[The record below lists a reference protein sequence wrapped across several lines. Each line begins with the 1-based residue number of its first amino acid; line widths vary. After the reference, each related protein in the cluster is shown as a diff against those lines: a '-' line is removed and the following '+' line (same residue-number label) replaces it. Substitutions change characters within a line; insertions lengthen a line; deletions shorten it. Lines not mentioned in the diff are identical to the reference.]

1 MTNPTSQTWTSI
13 GLLIL
18 RTTIA
23 GMMLVGHG
31 LPKLMNFNA
40 AAASFPDPLGVGS
53 TVSLALAIGGEV
65 VCSILLILGLFTRLA
80 AVPFLIT
87 MLTAAFLVHAA
98 DPWAKK
104 EFALL
109 YAIPALTLIFTG
121 AGAFSIDGRRQ
132 RHR

>member
-1 MTNPTSQTWTSI
+1 MTNSTSQNWTWF

-18 RTTIA
+18 RTSIA
-23 GMMLVGHG
+23 GMMLIGHG
-31 LPKLMNFNA
+31 LPKVMDFSAQSA
-40 AAASFPDPLGVGS
+40 AFPDPLGLGS
-53 TVSLALAIGGEV
+53 TVSLSLAIFGEV
-65 VCSILLILGLFTRLA
+65 VCAIFLMLGLFTRLA
-80 AVPFLIT
+80 AVPFFLT

-121 AGAFSIDGRRQ
+121 AGAFSIDGRRKQ
-132 RHR
+132 HR